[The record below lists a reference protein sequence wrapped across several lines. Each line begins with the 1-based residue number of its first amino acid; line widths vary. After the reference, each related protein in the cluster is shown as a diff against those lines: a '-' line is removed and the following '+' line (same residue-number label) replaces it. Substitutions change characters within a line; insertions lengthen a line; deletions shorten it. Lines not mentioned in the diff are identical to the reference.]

1 MMRTF
6 GARNTIIWSAA
17 ACVLL
22 ACGPFGADDWVA
34 RVGDA
39 EIGVGQ
45 LERAVDMRLDE
56 SPDLRREDVVNEE
69 LNRLIQEQVML
80 HRAAELE
87 VSVSA
92 EEVKARLASIHGADF
107 SDDDPAYLAE
117 VERQMR
123 LDRTALIDL
132 GDRVPV
138 PESAMQLHFE
148 ENRERYS
155 LPRRVSLRQI
165 VVVER
170 ERAEMLRG
178 RIEDGEDFTVLAAN
192 NSLAPEAPAGGLLPT
207 FAEGELPEIFDLAFQ
222 VPPGR
227 VSDVIESPYGFHLFR
242 VEELLP
248 ARDPDFAE
256 VRAEIQLELEQ
267 ERLEELKREWLRG
280 LRRRAD
286 VELNERL
293 LEQLR

>member
-1 MMRTF
+1 
-6 GARNTIIWSAA
+6 
-17 ACVLL
+17 
-22 ACGPFGADDWVA
+22 
-34 RVGDA
+34 
-39 EIGVGQ
+39 
-45 LERAVDMRLDE
+45 
-56 SPDLRREDVVNEE
+56 
-69 LNRLIQEQVML
+69 
-80 HRAAELE
+80 
-87 VSVSA
+87 
-92 EEVKARLASIHGADF
+92 
-107 SDDDPAYLAE
+107 
-117 VERQMR
+117 
-123 LDRTALIDL
+123 
-132 GDRVPV
+132 
-138 PESAMQLHFE
+138 MQLHFE

-178 RIEDGEDFTVLAAN
+178 RIEDGEDFTLLAVN

-222 VPPGR
+222 LPPGR
-227 VSDVIESPYGFHLFR
+227 VSDVIESPYGFHIFR
-242 VEELLP
+242 VEEVLP
-248 ARDPDFAE
+248 AREPDFAE

-286 VELNERL
+286 VQLNQRL

>member
-1 MMRTF
+1 MTCAS
-6 GARNTIIWSAA
+6 GAWGAA
-17 ACVLL
+17 VCVLL

-39 EIGVGQ
+39 EIRVGQ

-56 SPDLRREDVVNEE
+56 SPDLRREDAINEE
-69 LNRLIQEQVML
+69 LNRLIQEQVVL
-80 HRAAELE
+80 SRAAELALR
-87 VSVSA
+87 VSA
-92 EEVKARLASIHGADF
+92 DEVKARLARIHGADF
-107 SDDDPAYLAE
+107 SEDDPVYLAE
-117 VERQMR
+117 VERQML

-170 ERAEMLRG
+170 EKAEMLRG
-178 RIEDGEDFTVLAAN
+178 RIEDGEDFTVLAAD
-192 NSLAPEAPAGGLLPT
+192 NSLAPEGPAGGLLPP

-222 VPPGR
+222 LPLGR
-227 VSDVIESPYGFHLFR
+227 VSDVIESPYGFHIFR
-242 VEELLP
+242 VEEVLP
-248 ARDPDFAE
+248 AYEPDFAE
-256 VRAEIQLELEQ
+256 VRDDIQLEREH

-286 VELNERL
+286 VQLNERL